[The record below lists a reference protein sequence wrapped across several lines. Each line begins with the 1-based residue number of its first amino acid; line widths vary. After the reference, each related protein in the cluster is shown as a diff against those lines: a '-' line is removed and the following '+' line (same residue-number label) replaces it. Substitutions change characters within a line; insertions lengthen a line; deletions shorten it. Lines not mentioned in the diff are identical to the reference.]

1 MNVIPTLP
9 FLAAS
14 NNEGLCQSRE
24 VGIQVFLALLLYF
37 CRKIILALYLIELY
51 LPGIKRFTLIYILRS
66 NRFYLSDA
74 SNT

>member
-1 MNVIPTLP
+1 MNIIPRPP

-37 CRKIILALYLIELY
+37 GRKIILAFYPIELY
-51 LPGIKRFTLIYILRS
+51 VPSMDRFTLIYILRS
-66 NRFYLSDA
+66 NRFYLSDV
-74 SNT
+74 SIT